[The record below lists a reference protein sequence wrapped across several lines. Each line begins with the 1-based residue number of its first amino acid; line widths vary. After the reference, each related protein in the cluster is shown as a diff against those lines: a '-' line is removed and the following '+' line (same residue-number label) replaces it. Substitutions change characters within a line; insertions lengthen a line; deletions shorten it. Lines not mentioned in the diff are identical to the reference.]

1 MHRVSYNET
10 GNVGKFD
17 FDSSVSLYERR
28 MKMTSNWR
36 MEMLDDTKE
45 KAKSSSETRSTCSN
59 N

>member
-10 GNVGKFD
+10 GNVGKSD
-17 FDSSVSLYERR
+17 FDSSVSLYERQ

-36 MEMLDDTKE
+36 VEMLDDSKE
-45 KAKSSSETRSTCSN
+45 KAMSSSERGSTCSN